1 MMVVSR
7 QSPRHKMWTEI
18 TRRKYEREGQR
29 YASDVTDAEWA
40 LIEPHMPA
48 VKRLGR
54 PRETELRAVL
64 DAILYIARTGCQW
77 RMLPK
82 DFPPFTTVQGYF
94 YDWRDDGLFEK
105 INFAL
110 LLEAR
115 EAAGREPSPSA
126 GVIDSQSVKTT
137 ESGGP
142 RGYDAAKKVKG
153 RKRHIVTDTCGLL
166 VGAEVHPA
174 DVQDRDGAVLVIE
187 AIHQLFPWL
196 RHLFADSVYN
206 GPNLREALAK
216 FGKWTIEIVKRAP
229 DAAGFQLLPRRLG
242 GRTNPRVAQSKPPL
256 GKGETEAPASA
267 ATLQQGGVPPLP
279 DKPSLA
285 VMPFQNMSGDPEQE
299 YFADGMVEEIITAL
313 SRIRWLFVID
323 RNSSFTY
330 KGQAIDVKRVG
341 RRLGVCYVL
350 EGAVHKAGGCVRI
363 TAQLIDAT
371 TGAHLWADRFDG
383 SLEDVFDLQDKVA
396 SSVAGIIET

>member
-1 MMVVSR
+1 
-7 QSPRHKMWTEI
+7 MWSEI
-18 TRRKYEREGQR
+18 TRRKYEREGPR

-48 VKRLGR
+48 AKPLGR
-54 PRETELRAVL
+54 PREIELPAVL

-110 LLEAR
+110 LLQAR

-153 RKRHIVTDTCGLL
+153 RKRHIVTDTSGLL

-174 DVQDRDGAVLVIE
+174 DVQDRDGAGLVIE
-187 AIHQLFPWL
+187 AIHQLFPRL

-206 GPNLREALAK
+206 GPNLRDALAK
-216 FGKWTIEIVKRAP
+216 FGDWTIEIVKRA
-229 DAAGFQLLPRRLG
+229 AGAVGFQLLPRRWVVE
-242 GRTNPRVAQSKPPL
+242 RTLAWLNRNRRLAKDF
-256 GKGETEAPASA
+256 EASIASA
-267 ATLQQGGVPPLP
+267 KAWVYIASVQLLV
-279 DKPSLA
+279 
-285 VMPFQNMSGDPEQE
+285 
-299 YFADGMVEEIITAL
+299 
-313 SRIRWLFVID
+313 
-323 RNSSFTY
+323 
-330 KGQAIDVKRVG
+330 
-341 RRLGVCYVL
+341 RRL
-350 EGAVHKAGGCVRI
+350 
-363 TAQLIDAT
+363 
-371 TGAHLWADRFDG
+371 
-383 SLEDVFDLQDKVA
+383 
-396 SSVAGIIET
+396 SSI